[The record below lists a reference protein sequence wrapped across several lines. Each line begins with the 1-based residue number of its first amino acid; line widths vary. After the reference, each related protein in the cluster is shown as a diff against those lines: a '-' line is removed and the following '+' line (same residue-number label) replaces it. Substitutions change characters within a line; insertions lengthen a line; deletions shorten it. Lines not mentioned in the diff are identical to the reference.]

1 MLTATCPNDP
11 NHDRFIT
18 TAHVMEEWRV
28 TRHGDYIETV
38 RGLETTHPPDAGN
51 SWESAVCGAA
61 ATVRRG

>member
-38 RGLETTHPPDAGN
+38 RGLETTHPPDAAN
-51 SWESAVCGAA
+51 SW
-61 ATVRRG
+61 